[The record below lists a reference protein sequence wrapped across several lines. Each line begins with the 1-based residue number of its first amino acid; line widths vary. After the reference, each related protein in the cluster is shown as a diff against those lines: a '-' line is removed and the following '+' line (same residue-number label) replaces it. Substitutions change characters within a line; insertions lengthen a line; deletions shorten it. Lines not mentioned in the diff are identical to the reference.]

1 MKAFQ
6 VVFHPST
13 DYSGFMDKRKKVPR
27 VLQIVPALDMG
38 GVERGTIDLAIFLK
52 KKGASPVVASCGG
65 RLVSVLRKNEIIHE
79 YLPLDSKNP
88 FIIWINSIKLANLIR
103 KHQINIVHVRS
114 RAPAWSAYIA
124 AKKTHTSLV
133 TTFHGVYS
141 FQGKLKKF
149 YNSVMTKGLKVIAVS
164 KFMARHIEKEYGL
177 NPKKIS
183 TISRGVDFNI
193 FDPNRVTELRIEG
206 LMTQLQLPDDKFI
219 ILLPGRLTRLKGHA
233 VLLEALSRL
242 QRKDWI
248 CLFVGV
254 EKNKA
259 YVQELE
265 EQAAQYGFRDRLHIV
280 GECKD
285 MPALYKL
292 ASLVIC
298 PSSQPESF
306 GRTAAE
312 ASAMGSIVIASNHGG
327 FQEIIEDGKTGWLF
341 PSEDSRSLAI
351 HIENALNLSSEE
363 RKSMGNA
370 GIENVRH
377 QFDNETMFKKTLKV
391 YHDILTPVS

>member
-1 MKAFQ
+1 
-6 VVFHPST
+6 
-13 DYSGFMDKRKKVPR
+13 MDKYKKVPR

-88 FIIWINSIKLANLIR
+88 FTIWINSIKLANLIR

-193 FDPNRVTELRIEG
+193 FDPNRVTELRIEA

-391 YHDILTPVS
+391 YHDILMPVS

>member
-6 VVFHPST
+6 VVFHPCSH
-13 DYSGFMDKRKKVPR
+13 YSGFMDKRKKVPR

-38 GVERGTIDLAIFLK
+38 GVERGTLDLAIFLK

-88 FIIWINSIKLANLIR
+88 FTIWINSIKLANLIR
-103 KHQINIVHVRS
+103 KHSINVVHVRS

-124 AKKTHTSLV
+124 AKKTHTPLV
-133 TTFHGVYS
+133 TTFHGIYS
-141 FQGKLKKF
+141 MQGKLKKL
-149 YNSVMTKGLKVIAVS
+149 YNSVMTKGRKVIAVS
-164 KFMARHIEKEYGL
+164 KFIAHHIEHEYGL

-183 TISRGVDFNI
+183 TIHRGVDFTI
-193 FDPNRVTELRIEG
+193 FDPERVTELRIEA
-206 LMTQLQLPDDKFI
+206 LMNQLQLPDDKFI
-219 ILLPGRLTRLKGHA
+219 ILLPGRLTRWKGHA

-248 CLFVGV
+248 CLFVGA

-259 YVQELE
+259 YVKELE
-265 EQAAQYGFRDRLHIV
+265 DQAAQYGFRDRLHIV

-292 ASLVIC
+292 ASLVVC
-298 PSSQPESF
+298 PSTRPEPF
-306 GRTAAE
+306 GRVVAE
-312 ASAMGSIVIASNHGG
+312 ASAMGSIVIASDHGA
-327 FQEIIEDGKTGWLF
+327 FRETILDGKTGWLF
-341 PSEDSRSLAI
+341 PTEDSRSLAVR
-351 HIENALNLSSEE
+351 IENALNLSTDE
-363 RKSMGNA
+363 RRFIGNA

-391 YHDILTPVS
+391 YHDILTPAP